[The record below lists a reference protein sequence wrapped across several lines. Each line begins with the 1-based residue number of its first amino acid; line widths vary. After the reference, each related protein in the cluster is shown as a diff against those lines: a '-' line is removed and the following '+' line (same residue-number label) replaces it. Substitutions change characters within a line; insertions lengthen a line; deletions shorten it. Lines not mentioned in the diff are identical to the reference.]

1 MTGWSVEVPEALD
14 GVRVDKAVA
23 LLTERTRSAV
33 SGLVAAGRVAVDGA
47 VVTSRSTALRT
58 GQTLTVDSAEETGRH
73 APGPESDVA
82 FEVVHA
88 DDAVAVVDKPAGL
101 VVHPG
106 HGHPTGTLVNGL
118 LARFPEIATVG
129 DPARP
134 GIVHRLD
141 RGTSGLL
148 VVARTSDAY
157 DALVAQL
164 AARTVS
170 RTYRALVEGIVTDD
184 AGIVD
189 APVGRSHASPTAMAV
204 THAGR
209 PARTRYRV
217 EERFPGARPAT
228 LLEVVLETG
237 RTHQIRVHLAAIGH
251 PVAGD
256 TVYGSVRPSGGETPA
271 RPFLHACRLAFVHPV
286 SGADVTW
293 QSVLPA
299 DLLAELAV
307 RRGQPELD
315 LRRGPA

>member
-1 MTGWSVEVPEALD
+1 VTGWSGEVPEALD
-14 GVRVDKAVA
+14 GMRVDKAVA
-23 LLTERTRSAV
+23 LLTGRTRVAV
-33 SGLVAAGRVAVDGA
+33 SGLVASGRVAVDGV

-58 GQTLTVDSAEETGRH
+58 GQMLTVEAEEESGRIR
-73 APGPESDVA
+73 PGPEPDVI
-82 FEVVHA
+82 FEVLHA
-88 DDAVAVVDKPAGL
+88 DEAVVVVDKPAGL

-118 LARFPEIATVG
+118 FARFPEVATVG

-148 VVARTSDAY
+148 VVARTAGAY

-164 AARTVS
+164 AARTVA
-170 RTYRALVEGIVTDD
+170 RTYRALVEGSVADD

-189 APVGRSHASPTAMAV
+189 APVGRSHSSPTAMAV
-204 THAGR
+204 TRAGR
-209 PARTRYRV
+209 PARTRYQV
-217 EERFPGARPAT
+217 EERLGGPRPAT
-228 LLEVVLETG
+228 LLEVTLETG

-256 TVYGSVRPSGGETPA
+256 PVYGPVRTPAGGAPA

-286 SGADVTW
+286 TGADVSW
-293 QSVLPA
+293 ESALPA

-307 RRGQPELD
+307 RRARTEAGG
-315 LRRGPA
+315 RRDG